1 MTRAITCPR
10 CGQEIT
16 ADTEG
21 NLASGVVEHAA
32 RTHDHELSLEH
43 ILGTIRGED
52 PAGRHRRG
60 RHPWCGPRRHPHP
73 AVAVDAHD
81 SGVPSSPHIVQ

>member
-10 CGQEIT
+10 CGLEIT

-32 RTHDHELSLEH
+32 RTHDHELSIEH

-52 PAGRHRRG
+52 PAAAIVEAATR
-60 RHPWCGPRRHPHP
+60 
-73 AVAVDAHD
+73 DADHAAPEP
-81 SGVPSSPHIVQ
+81 GWA